1 MSVNQ
6 VQSNITRI
14 VSEETSSH
22 PSLCIPRVFQNIT
35 RERII
40 GVFSEL
46 NLGEIHHI
54 DMIRKTNE
62 KGESFNRVFVHFRQ
76 WWISENAVRARQRIL
91 SGKEIKIIYDDPWFW
106 KVSENKVH
114 QRPMPTMQFCG
125 DATQPFAN
133 QQFVQPS
140 VQYIPNVQQLVDE
153 ALKEQ
158 LCWQRNQQPPP
169 PAMPYETYKRISSLP
184 ICPSL
189 PRPVVQ
195 RPVVQRPVVQ
205 RPVVQRPVVSLSLQH
220 PKNVDGSRS
229 PTCTPPAHSSA
240 RSPTCPPP
248 AHGSSHS
255 SSHSSSSHS
264 PTYPPPA
271 HSSSHSSS
279 HSPTCPPPA
288 HSSSHSSP
296 PMTAEEVWTTVGEP
310 KTITIRV
317 APLRTTLQK
326 LHSNPKHMGS
336 ERF

>member
-1 MSVNQ
+1 MSINQ

-62 KGESFNRVFVHFRQ
+62 KGESFNRVFVHFRR
-76 WWISENAVRARQRIL
+76 WGTSENAVRARQRIL
-91 SGKEIKIIYDDPWFW
+91 SGKEIKIIYDEPWFW

-140 VQYIPNVQQLVDE
+140 VQYIPNVQQLVDD

-195 RPVVQRPVVQ
+195 RPVVQRSI
-205 RPVVQRPVVSLSLQH
+205 SLSLQH
-220 PKNVDGSRS
+220 PKNVAGSRS

-248 AHGSSHS
+248 A
-255 SSHSSSSHS
+255 
-264 PTYPPPA
+264 
-271 HSSSHSSS
+271 
-279 HSPTCPPPA
+279 
-288 HSSSHSSP
+288 HSSP

-326 LHSNPKHMGS
+326 LRSNPKYMGS